1 MEGQQRSMLHADG
14 PQGGAINLQKNH
26 TEYTTANLNSV
37 ELFGLAMQKT
47 RIKITEK
54 ITVAKMTSMEQVFI
68 ISILSKMVIIC
79 LLLPVVLSY

>member
-37 ELFGLAMQKT
+37 ELFGLTMQKT
-47 RIKITEK
+47 RIKITEDYSRQND
-54 ITVAKMTSMEQVFI
+54 INGTGFHHI
-68 ISILSKMVIIC
+68 HLI
-79 LLLPVVLSY
+79 